1 MKELQKILSRV
12 RQAAEHYEMIL
23 PGDKIAVGL
32 SGGKDSTVLLVALAA
47 LSGFYPVP
55 FSVCAVT
62 VSPGFPGQT
71 AADYEPFVRLC
82 DRLDVEYRVEETRIA
97 QIVFEER
104 KEKAPCSLCAKL
116 RRGALCAACQ
126 DMGANRLAL
135 GHHRDDVVETFMLN
149 LMQTGKIG
157 CFMPVT
163 EYPDTKLSVIRPLI
177 YTEESDVRRLVQV
190 MDLPVYRNPCP
201 ADGETERANMKE
213 YLRAY
218 DKDRRGLYRRIL
230 GALERSGLDGWHV

>member
-1 MKELQKILSRV
+1 
-12 RQAAEHYEMIL
+12 
-23 PGDKIAVGL
+23 
-32 SGGKDSTVLLVALAA
+32 
-47 LSGFYPVP
+47 
-55 FSVCAVT
+55 
-62 VSPGFPGQT
+62 
-71 AADYEPFVRLC
+71 
-82 DRLDVEYRVEETRIA
+82 
-97 QIVFEER
+97 
-104 KEKAPCSLCAKL
+104 
-116 RRGALCAACQ
+116 
-126 DMGANRLAL
+126 MGANKLAL